1 MEKQRPLTPLRPIV
15 PGPPL
20 ALHLKPAAVGPRIA
34 AALIDIIVVSI
45 LSYVVCLPFFK
56 LLHLQQAEELLKTQ
70 MVQLQKD
77 PSALDP
83 DLLSTLLPVFF
94 GVCVLA
100 LVLLLLM
107 HAYYIYFES
116 TSGQTPGK
124 KVLGLR
130 VVNLEGG
137 RITRRQAAYREMLRW
152 YLDGLFLFPAFIA
165 MYSNPR
171 RQRVGDILAKTM
183 VIEVV

>member
-1 MEKQRPLTPLRPIV
+1 MQNPKPITPLKPRRPLPSVHST
-15 PGPPL
+15 
-20 ALHLKPAAVGPRIA
+20 KPAAVGARIG
-34 AALIDIIVVSI
+34 AALIDIIIVSI
-45 LSYVVCLPFFK
+45 LSYMICLPFFK
-56 LLHLQQAEELLKTQ
+56 ILHLQQAEELLKSQ
-70 MVQLQKD
+70 MAQLQKD

-83 DLLSTLLPVFF
+83 ELLSTLLPILF
-94 GVCVLA
+94 GVSVLA
-100 LVLLLLM
+100 LVLLFLM

-137 RITRRQAAYREMLRW
+137 PITRKQAVYREMIRW

-165 MYSNPR
+165 IYSTPK
-171 RQRVGDILAKTM
+171 RQRVGDLLAKTM
-183 VIEVV
+183 VVEV